1 MVNRTLVAGFAAVLA
16 AGSMLAPV
24 EASARGGGFGGGRG
38 VGFHGGFNRHFVPV
52 RPVPRHF
59 VHGHLRPHFR
69 SGRLHDR
76 RDSGL
81 DGANGLYG
89 YGSSYPDYGSGYAP
103 AYTGSADPAAGYP
116 AYPYPGAGQ
125 PIGYRHVCRSTV
137 EMVPSERG
145 GTTDITVTRCYVVND
160 ALMPPPVDK

>member
-1 MVNRTLVAGFAAVLA
+1 MQSIPGRWRRRMRSRYSPCDAAAQRGVGVMVNRTLVAGFAAVLA

-76 RDSGL
+76 RDSGP

-89 YGSSYPDYGSGYAP
+89 YGSSYPDYGSG
-103 AYTGSADPAAGYP
+103 
-116 AYPYPGAGQ
+116 
-125 PIGYRHVCRSTV
+125 
-137 EMVPSERG
+137 
-145 GTTDITVTRCYVVND
+145 
-160 ALMPPPVDK
+160 